1 MMTGEFDYEDLM
13 YPVSQRIENNTISDS
28 VDYNYFPGLSHITIL
43 LFIVLVSVVM
53 MNLLVALAVNDMKKL
68 AKNAK
73 RDQLYSQVE
82 LISYMERLEALWVF
96 QRILPKNFQDF
107 FRTKLMRKGKGF
119 RMTLDVH
126 FCDIKNQILPK
137 PLRNEL
143 LDFCMR

>member
-1 MMTGEFDYEDLM
+1 MMTGEFDYGDLV
-13 YPVSQRIENNTISDS
+13 YPTSQRIENNTIKES
-28 VDYNYFPGLSHITIL
+28 VDFNHFPGLSHITIL

-68 AKNAK
+68 AKHAK

-82 LISYMERLEALWVF
+82 LISYMERLESLWIF
-96 QRILPKNFQDF
+96 QRILPKQFLDF
-107 FRTKLMRKGKGF
+107 FRTKLLKKGKGF

-126 FCDIKNQILPK
+126 FSDNKQQILPK

>member
-1 MMTGEFDYEDLM
+1 MMTGEFDYGDLV
-13 YPVSQRIENNTISDS
+13 YPTSQRIENNTIKES
-28 VDYNYFPGLSHITIL
+28 VDFNHFPGLSHITIL

-68 AKNAK
+68 AKHAK

-82 LISYMERLEALWVF
+82 LISYMERLESLWIF
-96 QRILPKNFQDF
+96 QRILPKQFLDF
-107 FRTKLMRKGKGF
+107 FRTKLLKKGKGF

-126 FCDIKNQILPK
+126 FSDNKQQVLPK

>member
-13 YPVSQRIENNTISDS
+13 FPTSQRIENNTISDS
-28 VDYNYFPGLSHITIL
+28 VDSNYFPGLSHITIL
-43 LFIVLVSVVM
+43 LFIVLVSIVM

-68 AKNAK
+68 AKHAK

-82 LISYMERLEALWVF
+82 LISYMERLESLWIF
-96 QRILPKNFQDF
+96 QRILPKQFLDF
-107 FRTKLMRKGKGF
+107 FRTKLLKKGKGF

-126 FCDIKNQILPK
+126 FSDNKQQILPK

>member
-1 MMTGEFDYEDLM
+1 MTGEFDYEDLM
-13 YPVSQRIENNTISDS
+13 SPTSQRIENNNIKNSI
-28 VDYNYFPGLSHITIL
+28 DYNYFPGLSHITIL
-43 LFIVLVSVVM
+43 LFIVLVSIVM

-82 LISYMERLEALWVF
+82 LISYMERLESLWVF
-96 QRILPKNFQDF
+96 QTILPKNFQDF

-119 RMTLDVH
+119 RMTLEVH
-126 FCDIKNQILPK
+126 FCDSKKQILPK